1 MRNWILPALADRS
14 DCAVPTEEG
23 SVTDSIGSRD
33 SSAAIISDIE
43 RVTR

>member
-1 MRNWILPALADRS
+1 MRNWILSALVDRS

-33 SSAAIISDIE
+33 CSAPMISDIE
-43 RVTR
+43 E